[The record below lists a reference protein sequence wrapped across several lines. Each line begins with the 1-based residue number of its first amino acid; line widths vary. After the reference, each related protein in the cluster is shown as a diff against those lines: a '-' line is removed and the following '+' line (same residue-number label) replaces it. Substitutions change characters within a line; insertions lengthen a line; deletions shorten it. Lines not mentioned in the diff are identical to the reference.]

1 MMLLT
6 RLLSLL
12 ILLLSFFT
20 LPGCDE
26 RKVAYVN
33 PAEKASNKYTPLQ
46 EQAEVGLRLGIG
58 SIITPKE
65 GFVFYRQLV
74 NYLEKELAMP
84 VTVVDRGNYRE
95 FNDLLSEGKLD
106 VAFVC
111 GGPYVE
117 GHEEFALELLV
128 VPETLSGETVYYSDL
143 IVPVGSTA
151 KSLADLRGKRFAF
164 TDPASNS
171 GKLVPTYMLAKMG
184 ETPDDFFDEV
194 IYTYAHDKSIQAV
207 KNKEVDGAAV
217 DSLIYDYLANKDPE
231 IKNKTKVIVRSDP
244 YGIPPVV
251 VPQRIPETLRLKLQT
266 VLLQMDKNPQGRS
279 ILEGMKL
286 RRFVTSS
293 DANYDTIR
301 EIRDFTRQ
309 QSKRQ

>member
-1 MMLLT
+1 
-6 RLLSLL
+6 
-12 ILLLSFFT
+12 
-20 LPGCDE
+20 
-26 RKVAYVN
+26 
-33 PAEKASNKYTPLQ
+33 
-46 EQAEVGLRLGIG
+46 
-58 SIITPKE
+58 
-65 GFVFYRQLV
+65 
-74 NYLEKELAMP
+74 MP

-184 ETPDDFFDEV
+184 EIPDDFFDEV

-217 DSLIYDYLANKDPE
+217 DSLIYDYL
-231 IKNKTKVIVRSDP
+231 V
-244 YGIPPVV
+244 
-251 VPQRIPETLRLKLQT
+251 
-266 VLLQMDKNPQGRS
+266 
-279 ILEGMKL
+279 
-286 RRFVTSS
+286 
-293 DANYDTIR
+293 
-301 EIRDFTRQ
+301 
-309 QSKRQ
+309 